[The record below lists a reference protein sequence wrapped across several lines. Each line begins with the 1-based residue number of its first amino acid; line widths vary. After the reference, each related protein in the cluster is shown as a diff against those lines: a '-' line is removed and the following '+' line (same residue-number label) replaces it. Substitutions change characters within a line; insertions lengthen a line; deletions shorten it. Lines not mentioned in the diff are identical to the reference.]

1 MAGDVQAEATQ
12 YLGDILGGDAR
23 AADKLMPLVYDELRR
38 IAGHYLNHENKGHTL
53 QPTALVNEA
62 FLKIVDQSRVDWKG
76 RSHFLAV
83 CAQAMRRILVDH
95 ARSKGRVKR
104 GGDRQRITLDE
115 RLALSMGN
123 NADVLDLED
132 VLGKLQT
139 LNDRHAR
146 IVELRFYAGL
156 DVAGVAEVLGVS
168 KRTVEADW
176 TLIKAWLRKELSPT
190 GDA

>member
-1 MAGDVQAEATQ
+1 MSTDPQAEATRT
-12 YLGDILGGDAR
+12 LTELVGGDAR
-23 AADKLMPLVYDELRR
+23 AADRLMPLVYDELRR
-38 IAGHYLNHENKGHTL
+38 IAAHYLNQENHGHTL

-62 FLKIVDQSRVDWKG
+62 FLKIVDQTRVDWQG

-95 ARSKGRVKR
+95 ARGRQRLKR
-104 GGDRQRITLDE
+104 GGDRKRISLDE

-123 NADVLDLED
+123 DTDVLDLEE
-132 VLGKLQT
+132 VLEKLAE
-139 LNDRHAR
+139 LNERHAR

-156 DVAGVAEVLGVS
+156 DVSSVAEVLGVS

-176 TLIKAWLRKELSPT
+176 TLVKAWLRKELN
-190 GDA
+190 GDGAV